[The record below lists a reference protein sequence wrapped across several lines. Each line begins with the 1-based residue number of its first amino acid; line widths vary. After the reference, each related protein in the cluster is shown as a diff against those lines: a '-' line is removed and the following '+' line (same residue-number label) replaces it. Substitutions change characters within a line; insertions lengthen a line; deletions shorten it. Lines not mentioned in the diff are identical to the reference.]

1 MMSSKEI
8 SPSLF
13 TSTCF
18 SSHLWPHFDLP
29 PPLISHWQEFILMHD
44 PPIFISFPLLTG
56 FWASFS
62 LDLPLVISPPNLKM
76 GFPWWLSGKESACQ
90 CRRRWFNSWVRKIP
104 WRRKWLPSPGKSLGQ
119 RSLVGYSPWDCR
131 RVRWLSNSTMT
142 TTTDPK
148 IVVTGV
154 SKDVEWESVRTSWK
168 DLCFLSFSVEGSPES
183 LENEDFSSSSAIT
196 VFKDTSQGAVD
207 QLSLI
212 LSPEHQISQK
222 FYIPRSTATAA
233 LGAAARLATSNSLLH
248 WYPSVKKME
257 TWGPWGGKG
266 QPEA

>member
-104 WRRKWLPSPGKSLGQ
+104 WRRKWQPTPILLGNPMD
-119 RSLVGYSPWDCR
+119 RGAW
-131 RVRWLSNSTMT
+131 W
-142 TTTDPK
+142 
-148 IVVTGV
+148 VTVHGIA
-154 SKDVEWESVRTSWK
+154 EESD
-168 DLCFLSFSVEGSPES
+168 DL
-183 LENEDFSSSSAIT
+183 AI
-196 VFKDTSQGAVD
+196 Q
-207 QLSLI
+207 QWQQQ
-212 LSPEHQISQK
+212 QI
-222 FYIPRSTATAA
+222 I
-233 LGAAARLATSNSLLH
+233 RLL
-248 WYPSVKKME
+248 
-257 TWGPWGGKG
+257 
-266 QPEA
+266 

>member
-142 TTTDPK
+142 TTTWHGPNSPPSMPVFLDFGQNAVLWVLCWSSNRAIFSPDCFWQERW
-148 IVVTGV
+148 V
-154 SKDVEWESVRTSWK
+154 SD
-168 DLCFLSFSVEGSPES
+168 
-183 LENEDFSSSSAIT
+183 
-196 VFKDTSQGAVD
+196 
-207 QLSLI
+207 I
-212 LSPEHQISQK
+212 LSSE
-222 FYIPRSTATAA
+222 
-233 LGAAARLATSNSLLH
+233 
-248 WYPSVKKME
+248 
-257 TWGPWGGKG
+257 
-266 QPEA
+266 

>member
-1 MMSSKEI
+1 
-8 SPSLF
+8 
-13 TSTCF
+13 
-18 SSHLWPHFDLP
+18 
-29 PPLISHWQEFILMHD
+29 
-44 PPIFISFPLLTG
+44 
-56 FWASFS
+56 
-62 LDLPLVISPPNLKM
+62 M
-76 GFPWWLSGKESACQ
+76 GFPWWLSGQESACQ
-90 CRRRWFNSWVRKIP
+90 CRRRGFNSWVRKIP

-119 RSLVGYSPWDCR
+119 RSLVGYSPWDCK
-131 RVRWLSNSTMT
+131 RVRWLGNSTMT
-142 TTTDPK
+142 TTTDHK
-148 IVVTGV
+148 IIITGV

-257 TWGPWGGKG
+257 TWGRWGGKSTRG
-266 QPEA
+266 LGRDAFPSQTKRKYWDKNSILLTKFQDQVGAFVFLCNPLLAL